1 MIINHIE
8 IINEM
13 AKNTLLHGA
22 FYPFMYLLF
31 HGWVPMIMSKKSI
44 SISLLMEEPMN
55 YLLGMKKKQ
64 TIKLNIGLERILSFL
79 LSYNA
84 PAQYSKQKDLN
95 DR

>member
-1 MIINHIE
+1 MKKPKIPYY
-8 IINEM
+8 M
-13 AKNTLLHGA
+13 GLFTL
-22 FYPFMYLLF
+22 FMHLLF
-31 HGWVPMIMSKKSI
+31 HGGVSMILSKKFN
-44 SISLLMEEPMN
+44 LYFPTYKEAMN

-79 LSYNA
+79 LCYNA